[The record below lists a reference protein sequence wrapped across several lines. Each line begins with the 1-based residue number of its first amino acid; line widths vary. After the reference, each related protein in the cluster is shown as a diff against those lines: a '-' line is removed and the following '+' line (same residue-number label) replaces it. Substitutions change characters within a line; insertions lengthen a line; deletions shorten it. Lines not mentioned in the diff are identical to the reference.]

1 MDQIFISNI
10 LARGVIG
17 ISDREREHP
26 QDILV
31 NVTLFTDIS
40 AVSRSDRLED
50 TINYSTVARQVLAY
64 VETSKRYT
72 VEALAAELAQQLLAD
87 YAIQGVRIRVEKPG
101 AVRFTSSVGVE
112 IERFRA

>member
-1 MDQIFISNI
+1 MDQIFITDI

-26 QDILV
+26 QDVLV
-31 NVTLFTDIS
+31 NVILYIDIT
-40 AVSRSDRLED
+40 AAGQSDRLED
-50 TINYSTVARQVLAY
+50 TVNYSTVAKQVLAY

-72 VEALAAELAQQLLAD
+72 LEALASDLASQLLQD
-87 YAIQGVRIRVEKPG
+87 YPIQGVCIRAEKPG

-112 IERFRA
+112 IERFRE